1 MFRLDLVHDLDKET
15 LNKLHLSK
23 KLSDEIKSLRFS
35 NYLRMPTVK
44 KEMHEIFSSNGFRMK
59 QKVHVDSNI
68 FISGIKDEV
77 GLCIQMGYKNNWYY
91 DMAKLSLL
99 KSDNHIKEALIIF
112 PSKELEKFCH
122 TSNVATF
129 ELSSERYRIFK
140 NMYKIKPHI
149 LKLDIKQEHS

>member
-1 MFRLDLVHDLDKET
+1 MFRLELIHGLDKET
-15 LNKLHLSK
+15 LDTLYLSK
-23 KLSDEIKSLRFS
+23 KLLDEIKHLRFS

-44 KEMHEIFSSNGFRMK
+44 KEIHEIFSSHGFRMK

-68 FISGIKDEV
+68 FISGIQNEV

-99 KSDNHIKEALIIF
+99 KSDNHIKEALIIL
-112 PSKELEKFCH
+112 PSKKLEKFCH

-129 ELSSERYRIFK
+129 ELILERYRIFK

-149 LKLDIKQEHS
+149 LKLDIKQEY